1 MSGDQLTDSDNK
13 SQTARNRLI
22 FIGGL
27 FLLGIALALLL
38 FGGDLFSPSPEQPA
52 ALPQVPANEGEVN
65 PLTGMVDPLVVGD
78 KAYNFALLDLDGHP
92 VTLSDFE
99 GQPVMVNFWATWC
112 PPCRLEMPEFQRAFE
127 AHQQDGLV
135 ILAVNEYEDAE
146 VVRSFFY
153 DEMGFTYTP
162 LLDSDGEVG
171 QAYGATGLPATFF
184 IAPDGEIAAIQRGL
198 LSETQLDGYLAELIP

>member
-1 MSGDQLTDSDNK
+1 MSGGQLTDGDNK
-13 SQTARNRLI
+13 SQTNRNRLI

-38 FGGDLFSPSPEQPA
+38 FGGDLFNPSPEQHVV
-52 ALPQVPANEGEVN
+52 LPQVPANEGDVN
-65 PLTGMVDPLVVGD
+65 PLTGVVDPLGVGD
-78 KAYNFALLDLDGHP
+78 KAYNFALSDLDGRP
-92 VTLSDFE
+92 ATLSDFE

-112 PPCRLEMPEFQRAFE
+112 PPCRLEMPEFQGAFE

-171 QAYGATGLPATFF
+171 KAYGAVGLPATFF
-184 IAPDGEIAAIQRGL
+184 IAPDGKVAAIHRGL